1 MAPSEGDPE
10 SNYHAVRSELAGYGA
25 GLDEL
30 PEIIAL
36 SKVDLLPGDQ
46 ADRLVSEWRQR
57 HGSQASAVIGIS
69 SSTGAGLNE
78 LVRAIFAALPE
89 EPAPAQREDFEAE
102 HRVYRPGEDEGFE
115 IVPEGDGRFRVT
127 GRGIEL
133 LIARHDL
140 DNPEAL
146 DYLEGRLREI
156 GVIAELQRAGFEPWD
171 DVVVGDLEFELDPS

>member
-1 MAPSEGDPE
+1 VAPAEGDPE
-10 SNYHAVRSELAGYGA
+10 SNYRTLRDELASYGA

-36 SKVDLLPGDQ
+36 SKIDLLAQ
-46 ADRLVSEWRQR
+46 QEANRLVSEWRETR
-57 HGSQASAVIGIS
+57 GPSALQVLGVS
-69 SSTGAGLNE
+69 TATGAGLDE
-78 LVRAIFAALPE
+78 LARTIFAALPAE
-89 EPAPAQREDFEAE
+89 AAPAPRGEFEAE

-115 IVPEGDGRFRVT
+115 VVQEGDGRFRVS

-140 DNPEAL
+140 ENPEAL

-156 GVIAELQRAGFEPWD
+156 GVIAELERAGFEPGD
-171 DVVVGDLEFELDPS
+171 EVVVGELEFALDPS